1 MARML
6 SSEKREKLLA
16 SALKLF
22 VKNGVMNT
30 STAEIAKEAG
40 TAAGTLF
47 LYFPT
52 KQDLLDQLVLKIGKE
67 QSEHIN
73 QLLNPSLSARETFFT
88 IWHGTVSWFLE
99 NIEAYQYIQQVRDSG
114 MISASAVQESNQ
126 FFGYYYNAIQKGFQ
140 EGSLKAYPLG
150 LIGDFLYQ
158 DIVAVINHL
167 SRQPDASLREET
179 IQQGFEIFWDG
190 IKSKGSAS
198 QTEDEKA

>member
-1 MARML
+1 MARSR
-6 SSEKREKLLA
+6 SSEKKENLLS

-40 TAAGTLF
+40 TATGTLF

-67 QSEHIN
+67 QSEHID
-73 QLLNPSLSARETFFT
+73 QLLKPSLSARETFFT
-88 IWHGTVSWFLE
+88 IWYGTVTWFLE
-99 NIEAYQYIQQVRDSG
+99 NMEAYQYIQQVRDSG
-114 MISASAVQESNQ
+114 MMSESAVQESNQ

-140 EGSLKAYPLG
+140 EGSIKDYPLG

-158 DIVAVINHL
+158 DIVAVINHI
-167 SRQPDASLREET
+167 SRQPDLSQGEET
-179 IQQGFEIFWDG
+179 IRQGFEIFWDG
-190 IKSKGSAS
+190 IKADVNAG
-198 QTEDEKA
+198 TGRG

>member
-1 MARML
+1 MVRTL
-6 SSEKREKLLA
+6 SPERRAKLLS

-22 VKNGVMNT
+22 VTNGVMNT

-52 KQDLLDQLVLKIGKE
+52 KQDLLDQLVLKIGKG

-73 QLLNPSLSARETFFT
+73 QILKPSLSARETFFA
-88 IWHGTVSWFLE
+88 IWHGTVTWFLE
-99 NIEAYQYIQQVRDSG
+99 NMEAYQYIQQVRDSG
-114 MISASAVQESNQ
+114 MISESAVQESNK
-126 FFGYYYNAIQKGFQ
+126 FFGYYYDAIQKGFQ
-140 EGSLKAYPLG
+140 EGSIKAYPLG

-167 SRQPDASLREET
+167 GRQPDLSAREET
-179 IQQGFEIFWDG
+179 IRQGFEIYWDG
-190 IKSKGSAS
+190 IKTAVNADPGKG
-198 QTEDEKA
+198 